1 MSMRS
6 RPEDPGATPPDPD
19 DQGGSQPAGPAGDW
33 TGGFP
38 LEEILAAA
46 RRHFRYQA
54 GRDVPA
60 WGEPDTDG
68 GRPDAAADPA
78 AGDSEAGT
86 EPSVGSA
93 EPPPSTGETPDQR
106 AAEGTSPQAGSAAGS
121 PPGSAA
127 GPPPG
132 SAAGPSGASAAG
144 SSSRSAEESAGLPDE
159 EDPFGEDELR
169 AAEQGTGQAVP
180 LDDLAGH
187 ARLTP
192 GPALA
197 RWLSCMDAAQ
207 LDDAALA
214 NSITAW
220 RKVTSWA
227 QAREL
232 AAVAELARR
241 RGVALTPQPGRPLPE
256 QLQANFAPNEIALAL
271 TLTGCSADY
280 WMSLAVSLASRL
292 PATLAALAG
301 GTIDLARAK
310 LIDQYTTVL
319 DDDQARMVEAR
330 VLPKAERQTTGQLRA
345 ALLRAI
351 IAVDPAAA
359 ERRRKE
365 AERHSRV
372 ELTGEPDGTA
382 SLLGRFLPAAQAS
395 AAWTRIDIIANALQ
409 DSGAAGGIDLLRA
422 QVLLRLLLGQP
433 LSPPPADSPAG
444 PDRPEPGPEP
454 GPGPGPGPGPEP
466 GPWPGPAGTDAPG
479 SRLATARCEPPVA
492 HHPWPGCTWPDLSSD
507 GALTG
512 LGRALGRAL
521 RRRAILTVPWR
532 TLAGLIEEPGQL
544 GRIGPVTASVAR
556 ELARAAA
563 ADATC
568 EWRILVADARGHPV
582 AVTTIRPPPPRRHWP
597 GTESP
602 PGRGPL
608 GRIMLIV
615 PASLLT
621 QRPAT
626 SAAADHGPQ
635 TDAAAA
641 DHGLKTDAAAAS
653 APGVD
658 SLARTLS
665 AALRAART
673 AVKRAAKPAGGSGRA
688 RAPCSHAR
696 SVPGYRVPASM
707 RALLEAR
714 DQYCGFP
721 LCRRPAAACDMD
733 HTTPYD
739 QGGLTCLC
747 NLYPECRRHHQLKGL
762 RTWRV
767 SQPSPGRLVWRT
779 PAGLTYRTGP
789 SAHPW

>member
-1 MSMRS
+1 M
-6 RPEDPGATPPDPD
+6 
-19 DQGGSQPAGPAGDW
+19 
-33 TGGFP
+33 
-38 LEEILAAA
+38 
-46 RRHFRYQA
+46 
-54 GRDVPA
+54 
-60 WGEPDTDG
+60 
-68 GRPDAAADPA
+68 
-78 AGDSEAGT
+78 
-86 EPSVGSA
+86 
-93 EPPPSTGETPDQR
+93 
-106 AAEGTSPQAGSAAGS
+106 
-121 PPGSAA
+121 
-127 GPPPG
+127 
-132 SAAGPSGASAAG
+132 
-144 SSSRSAEESAGLPDE
+144 
-159 EDPFGEDELR
+159 R
-169 AAEQGTGQAVP
+169 AAEQGAGQAVP
-180 LDDLAGH
+180 VDDLAGH
-187 ARLTP
+187 ARLAP

-197 RWLSCMDAAQ
+197 NWLSCMDAAQ

-232 AAVAELARR
+232 AAVAELAHR
-241 RGVALTPQPGRPLPE
+241 RGVALAPPPGRPPADR
-256 QLQANFAPNEIALAL
+256 LQADFAPNEIALAL

-280 WMSLAVSLASRL
+280 WMSLAVSLDSRL
-292 PATLAALAG
+292 PATLAALAAG
-301 GTIDLARAK
+301 KIDLARAK

-319 DDDQARMVEAR
+319 DDDLARMVEAR

-345 ALLRAI
+345 ALMRAV

-365 AERHSRV
+365 AERNSRV

-433 LSPPPADSPAG
+433 LSPPPAEDSPAG
-444 PDRPEPGPEP
+444 PDQPGPGPAPGPGPGPAPGPEPGPEP
-454 GPGPGPGPGPEP
+454 RPEPESGPGPGPESAP
-466 GPWPGPAGTDAPG
+466 GYESAPGLAGTDAPG
-479 SRLATARCEPPVA
+479 SRLATGGREPLVT
-492 HHPWPGCTWPDLSSD
+492 HNPWPGCTWPDLSFD
-507 GALTG
+507 GTLTG

-563 ADATC
+563 ADDTC
-568 EWRILVADARGHPV
+568 DWRILVADARGHPV
-582 AVTTIRPPPPRRHWP
+582 AVTTIRPPPRHRRWP
-597 GTESP
+597 GTGPP

-615 PASLLT
+615 PAGLLT
-621 QRPAT
+621 RWPVT
-626 SAAADHGPQ
+626 SAAADHGPE
-635 TDAAAA
+635 TDAA
-641 DHGLKTDAAAAS
+641 TAS
-653 APGVD
+653 ASGMD
-658 SLARTLS
+658 SLARMLS
-665 AALRAART
+665 AALLAART
-673 AVKRAAKPAGGSGRA
+673 AVKRAAEPAGGSGRA
-688 RAPCSHAR
+688 RARCSHAR

-707 RALLEAR
+707 RALIEAR

-721 LCRRPAAACDMD
+721 PCRRPAAACDMD
-733 HTTPYD
+733 HATPYD

-767 SQPSPGRLVWRT
+767 TQPSPGRLVWRT

>member
-1 MSMRS
+1 M
-6 RPEDPGATPPDPD
+6 
-19 DQGGSQPAGPAGDW
+19 
-33 TGGFP
+33 
-38 LEEILAAA
+38 
-46 RRHFRYQA
+46 
-54 GRDVPA
+54 
-60 WGEPDTDG
+60 
-68 GRPDAAADPA
+68 
-78 AGDSEAGT
+78 
-86 EPSVGSA
+86 
-93 EPPPSTGETPDQR
+93 
-106 AAEGTSPQAGSAAGS
+106 
-121 PPGSAA
+121 
-127 GPPPG
+127 
-132 SAAGPSGASAAG
+132 
-144 SSSRSAEESAGLPDE
+144 
-159 EDPFGEDELR
+159 
-169 AAEQGTGQAVP
+169 AEQGAGPAVP

-197 RWLSCMDAAQ
+197 SWLSCMDAAQ

-241 RGVALTPQPGRPLPE
+241 RGVALAPQPGRPPADR
-256 QLQANFAPNEIALAL
+256 LQADFAPNEIALAL

-280 WMSLAVSLASRL
+280 WMSLAVSLDSRL

-301 GTIDLARAK
+301 GKIDLARAK

-319 DDDQARMVEAR
+319 DDELARMVEAR

-345 ALLRAI
+345 ALLRAVL
-351 IAVDPAAA
+351 AVDPAAA
-359 ERRRKE
+359 EHRRKE
-365 AERHSRV
+365 AERNARV
-372 ELTGEPDGTA
+372 ELTGEPEGTA

-395 AAWTRIDIIANALQ
+395 AAWSRIDMIAKALQ

-433 LSPPPADSPAG
+433 LAPPPAEDSPAG

-454 GPGPGPGPGPEP
+454 GPEPEPEPEPEPGPEPEPEPGPEPGPEPEPEPGPEPEPEPEPGPEPGPGPGPP
-466 GPWPGPAGTDAPG
+466 GTDAPG
-479 SRLATARCEPPVA
+479 CRLATGGPEPLVT
-492 HHPWPGCTWPDLSSD
+492 HNPWPGCTWPDLSFD
-507 GALTG
+507 RALTG

-582 AVTTIRPPPPRRHWP
+582 VVTTIRPPPPRRRWS

-608 GRIMLIV
+608 GRIVLIV

-626 SAAADHGPQ
+626 SAAADHEPE
-635 TDAAAA
+635 TDAA
-641 DHGLKTDAAAAS
+641 TAS
-653 APGVD
+653 APGMD
-658 SLARTLS
+658 ALARTLS
-665 AALRAART
+665 AVLLAART
-673 AVKRAAKPAGGSGRA
+673 ALRRAAEPEGGPGSVRS
-688 RAPCSHAR
+688 RCSHAR
-696 SVPGYRVPASM
+696 AVPGYRVPDSM

-721 LCRRPAAACDMD
+721 PCRRPAPACDLD

-739 QGGLTCLC
+739 QGGLTCPC
-747 NLYPECRRHHQLKGL
+747 NLYPHCRRHHQLKGL

-767 SQPSPGRLVWRT
+767 TQPSPGHLAWRT
-779 PAGLTYRTGP
+779 PAGLIYRAGP
-789 SAHPW
+789 APHPW